1 MKRFAWTMWN
11 PSAISK
17 LQIMAFL
24 FLFSFFLALPSLAAP
39 PVRIAVVPGGGSGIE
54 QDVVDQIS
62 GQLQNTE
69 DVVLS
74 TVNPDWYVVCNV
86 QEKMDQM
93 SGQIRYNGTVTIKT
107 TDGHVIGTYAVQ
119 KYNQDF
125 SMSPGTPLNKAL
137 VDKAARDVIGQLANR
152 AIGPLQQAVQIEME
166 TRERVGK
173 ANELADQGK
182 FDDALQL
189 IEPIT
194 PDTPHFAQVQKLH
207 EQLLADKQAVG
218 FMQAGTEKEKAGR
231 FAEALPIFRQVS
243 PKSRLSKLA
252 KQKVAECSAALTRKT
267 AARAPSKS
275 PTTTSAHKAGTT
287 ATTSTASE
295 KDIAEKQKA
304 LMEEVSGAPR

>member
-1 MKRFAWTMWN
+1 MKRFAWTLWN
-11 PSAISK
+11 PAAISK
-17 LQIMAFL
+17 FQITAFL
-24 FLFSFFLALPSLAAP
+24 LFVGIFVALPSLAAP

-62 GQLQNTE
+62 GQLTNME

-137 VDKAARDVIGQLANR
+137 VDKAARDVISQLANR
-152 AIGPLQQAVQIEME
+152 ALAPLQQAVQIEME

-173 ANELADQGK
+173 ANELAEQGK

-194 PDTPHFAQVQKLH
+194 PDTPHFGQVQKLH
-207 EQLLADKQAVG
+207 EQLLADKQAASL
-218 FMQAGTEKEKAGR
+218 MQAGTDKEKAGH
-231 FAEALPIFRQVS
+231 FAEALPLFRQVS

-252 KQKVAECSAALTRKT
+252 KQKVAECSAALAHKT
-267 AARAPSKS
+267 AARTQAKLPAA
-275 PTTTSAHKAGTT
+275 TTAHKS
-287 ATTSTASE
+287 ATTSSTTTASE

>member
-1 MKRFAWTMWN
+1 MKRFAWTIWN

-17 LQIMAFL
+17 LQKAAFL
-24 FLFSFFLALPSLAAP
+24 FLLGFFLTLPSWAAP

-125 SMSPGTPLNKAL
+125 SLSPGTPLNKAL

-207 EQLLADKQAVG
+207 EQLVADKQAAEL
-218 FMQAGTEKEKAGR
+218 MKAGTDKEKAGH
-231 FAEALPIFRQVS
+231 FAEA
-243 PKSRLSKLA
+243 
-252 KQKVAECSAALTRKT
+252 
-267 AARAPSKS
+267 
-275 PTTTSAHKAGTT
+275 
-287 ATTSTASE
+287 
-295 KDIAEKQKA
+295 
-304 LMEEVSGAPR
+304 